1 MYLEVCAFFVNMV
14 ILSMNILLSLV
25 PNKKLDGMLFNR
37 RRKRAND
44 IIDII
49 KEKRLQVDFDNYKV
63 IDEKRN
69 VKYIKKKA
77 KELKELMIEKEVQE
91 SGIQK

>member
-1 MYLEVCAFFVNMV
+1 MEVSAFFVNMV

-25 PNKKLDGMLFNR
+25 PNKKLDELLFNR
-37 RRKRAND
+37 RRSRAND

-91 SGIQK
+91 SGI

>member
-1 MYLEVCAFFVNMV
+1 MYLEVSAFFVNMV

-25 PNKKLDGMLFNR
+25 PNKKLDELLFNR
-37 RRKRAND
+37 RRSRAND

-91 SGIQK
+91 SGI

>member
-25 PNKKLDGMLFNR
+25 PNKKLDELLFSR
-37 RRKRAND
+37 RRRRAND

-49 KEKRLQVDFDNYKV
+49 KERRLQVDFDNYKV

-91 SGIQK
+91 SGIKK